1 MKLISIPAGFYTTKK
16 SDTKHFHNFSLSLT
30 KRNWSGE
37 KYVDRKDCLGFTD
50 ELMEYQ
56 SIYKKLFDR
65 SVDKEVNN
73 VQVQLVIDVGLF
85 NSELPYND
93 KLIDFLEELDDFSE
107 MGNAKTDKE
116 RNAIKYKKKLNTY
129 VQKPENIPY
138 LLRWLHLNP
147 NHSFFVEYTT
157 LIEKTIGELGVR
169 DKNKIEKALA
179 KISHETK
186 GKILELENLGEIGN
200 EMRKYVG
207 SATRKL
213 IETLNDR
220 VELFMQA
227 LFKNCFDEPL
237 LFFYAMHAFRIY
249 LNELADLPGVITQ
262 QQYKQ
267 VFIQKNK
274 SKIEFYMTNIMEEE
288 SETYIANEALAT
300 LLSSKGTYLPKSFL
314 DFITHKDIENYDS
327 PIFKDTAKELKKITI
342 ESLERIDNEKKLE
355 SLFKSHSSHYIE
367 HPLFKDTDIQKIMFD
382 KKEKIGGPD
391 EEETY
396 IVVSA
401 ITADEKI
408 FTFPL
413 VDTKNWRSIPPI
425 QAALTAYAVCLM
437 HDYCMESNAFTIPFH
452 GESNLKE
459 DTEVFVNNLTFN
471 KLQVKQAVVQ

>member
-30 KRNWSGE
+30 KRNWSG
-37 KYVDRKDCLGFTD
+37 KTYVDRKDCLNFTD

-56 SIYKKLFDR
+56 SIYKELFDR
-65 SVDKEVNN
+65 TAGEDVNN
-73 VQVQLVIDVGLF
+73 VQVQLVIDVGIF
-85 NSELPYND
+85 NGELPYND
-93 KLIDFLEELDDFSE
+93 KLIDFLEELEDFSE
-107 MGNAKTDKE
+107 MDSATTDKE

-129 VQKPENIPY
+129 VQKAENIPY

-147 NHSFFVEYTT
+147 THSFFDEYTA

-169 DKNKIEKALA
+169 DKNKIEKGLA
-179 KISHETK
+179 KISYETK
-186 GKILELENLGEIGN
+186 DKILELESIGEFGN
-200 EMRKYVG
+200 EVRKYVG

-220 VELFMQA
+220 VEPFMQA

-249 LNELADLPGVITQ
+249 LNQLSELPGVITEK
-262 QQYKQ
+262 QYKQ

-274 SKIEFYMTNIMEEE
+274 NKIEFYMTNIMESE
-288 SETYIANEALAT
+288 SETYIANEALTT
-300 LLSSKGTYLPKSFL
+300 LLSSKETYLPKSFL
-314 DFITHKDIENYDS
+314 DFITHKDIKNYDN
-327 PIFKDTAKELKKITI
+327 PIFKDMAKELKQLTI
-342 ESLERIDNEKKLE
+342 ESLAGIDNEKRLDL
-355 SLFKSHSSHYIE
+355 LFKSNSSHFIE

-401 ITADEKI
+401 VTADQEI

-437 HDYCMESNAFTIPFH
+437 YDYCIENNAFSINFH

-459 DTEVFVNNLTFN
+459 DSEILVTNLTFD
-471 KLQVKQAVVQ
+471 KLQVKQAVNQ